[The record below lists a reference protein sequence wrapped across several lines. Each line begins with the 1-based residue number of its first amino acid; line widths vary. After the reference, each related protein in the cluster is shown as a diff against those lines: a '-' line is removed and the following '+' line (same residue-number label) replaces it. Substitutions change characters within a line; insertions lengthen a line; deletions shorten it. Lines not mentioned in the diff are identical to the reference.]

1 MADLH
6 SKTMTKPH
14 VARAVPALLALALSI
29 SHAAENKSM
38 DKDTP
43 ASPSSGAPISGAQS
57 FALTDEQRAAL
68 AAKAEAGDAEAAFR
82 LAQHYGFLRQDY
94 AQQRHWLS
102 IAAKGGHAVA
112 QHNLAYLL
120 YMKDKD
126 LAGAA
131 HWASESQ
138 KNGNSNA
145 GELLKEIE
153 SARPGAGGKPR
164 P

>member
-1 MADLH
+1 MADFQ

-14 VARAVPALLALALSI
+14 VARAVPAMLALALSI
-29 SHAAENKSM
+29 SYATENTSM
-38 DKDTP
+38 DNDTP
-43 ASPSSGAPISGAQS
+43 ASPSSGSPSSGAQS
-57 FALTDEQRAAL
+57 FALTDEQHAAL
-68 AAKAEAGDAEAAFR
+68 AAKAETGDAEAAFR
-82 LAQHYGFLRQDY
+82 LSQHYGFLRQDY
-94 AQQRHWLS
+94 TQQRHWLS
-102 IAAKGGHAVA
+102 IAAKRGHAVA

-131 HWASESQ
+131 HWASESL

-145 GELLKEIE
+145 GDLLKEIE
-153 SARPGAGGKPR
+153 ATRSVTGGKPR